1 MTTTVVVLPS
11 LNSDNVS
18 QSGETSL
25 ANVARITIPNSA
37 NPFATIQYCSLACNI
52 SIDQGY
58 ANQNVANSGLLT
70 LNVISI
76 SHSSNAVL
84 NPFDSFNMIRYQSLG
99 DPKQTIAPN
108 SGSITKYPNEP

>member
-37 NPFATIQYCSLACNI
+37 NPFARIEYCSLACNI

-70 LNVISI
+70 LNISSI
-76 SHSSNAVL
+76 SYSNTVL
-84 NPFDSFNMIRYQSLG
+84 NPFDSSNMIKYQTLG

-108 SGSITKYPNEP
+108 SKLNTKYPNEP